1 MICTY
6 LLKIYTRATII
17 NYDENNIEQGS
28 IVSEQYARE
37 DCKQK
42 ECGAW
47 YRGRCR
53 YNEQR

>member
-1 MICTY
+1 MICPY